1 MNKAL
6 RTRSENKSIEG
17 EFLYEL
23 QHLYE
28 LSPKLSREILISAK
42 QHLVREHALKEG
54 QIEVTV
60 VGIEERSGK
69 QVEKMEKQRVRI
81 TIDSTLED
89 TEVEKEFGRIG
100 LRQAR
105 LQRISSEAIDQQG
118 VLSQED
124 IGKYLSCSVRTVKRD
139 IAEIKK
145 RGIDVV
151 TRGAL
156 HNIGR
161 GQTHKAKIV
170 GLYLEGLTYSELKLR
185 TRHSVGA
192 IKRYLE
198 SFTKVVMAERHRIRQ
213 VEEIS
218 SVTGLS
224 RNIIKQY
231 QLLLEESKKDPTKRK
246 NLEELIER
254 NGYCEGLKK
263 SRKTSGKRAVR
274 MIGGSI

>member
-1 MNKAL
+1 MGNTA
-6 RTRSENKSIEG
+6 RSRQEHKSVEG

-28 LSPKLSREILISAK
+28 LSPKLSREIVISAK
-42 QHLVREHALKEG
+42 QHFVREHALKEG
-54 QIEVTV
+54 QIEATV

-69 QVEKMEKQRVRI
+69 QVEKMEKQRVRL
-81 TIDSTLED
+81 TIDNTLED
-89 TEVEKEFGRIG
+89 AEVQKEFGRTG
-100 LRQAR
+100 LRQLR
-105 LQRISSEAIDQQG
+105 LQRISEEAIDQQG

-224 RNIIKQY
+224 KNIIKQY
-231 QLLLEESKKDPTKRK
+231 QALLQESKKDPAKRK
-246 NLEELIER
+246 HLEELIER
-254 NGYCEGLKK
+254 NGYREELKK
-263 SRKTSGKRAVR
+263 SRKASGKRVVR
-274 MIGGSI
+274 MTGGSI

>member
-1 MNKAL
+1 MSNTA
-6 RTRSENKSIEG
+6 RSRQQHKSIEG

-23 QHLYE
+23 QHSYE
-28 LSPKLSREILISAK
+28 LSPKLSREIVISAK

-69 QVEKMEKQRVRI
+69 QVEKMEKHRVRI
-81 TIDSTLED
+81 TIDNTLED
-89 TEVEKEFGRIG
+89 TEVQKEFGRIG
-100 LRQAR
+100 LRQVR
-105 LQRISSEAIDQQG
+105 LQRISEEAIDQQG

-161 GQTHKAKIV
+161 GQTHKSKIV
-170 GLYLEGLTYSELKLR
+170 GLYLEGLTYSDLKLR

-198 SFTKVVMAERHRIRQ
+198 SFTKVAMAERHRIRQ
-213 VEEIS
+213 VDEIS

-224 RNIIKQY
+224 KNIIKQY
-231 QLLLEESKKDPTKRK
+231 QVLLQESKKDPTKRK

-254 NGYCEGLKK
+254 NGYREELKK
-263 SRKTSGKRAVR
+263 RNKTSGKRVVR
-274 MIGGSI
+274 MTGGSI

>member
-1 MNKAL
+1 MSN
-6 RTRSENKSIEG
+6 TSRSRQQHKSIEG

-23 QHLYE
+23 QHSYE
-28 LSPKLSREILISAK
+28 LSPKLSREIVSSAK
-42 QHLVREHALKEG
+42 QHLVREHVLKEG

-69 QVEKMEKQRVRI
+69 QVEKMEKQRVRL
-81 TIDSTLED
+81 TIDNGLED
-89 TEVEKEFGRIG
+89 TEVEKEFGRTG
-100 LRQAR
+100 LRQVR
-105 LQRISSEAIDQQG
+105 LERISGEAIDQQG

-124 IGKYLSCSVRTVKRD
+124 ISKYLSCSVRTVKRD

-145 RGIDVV
+145 RGIEVV

-170 GLYLEGLTYSELKLR
+170 GLYLEGLTYSDLKLR

-198 SFTKVVMAERHRIRQ
+198 SFTKVVMAERHQIQR

-218 SVTGLS
+218 AVTGLS
-224 RNIIKQY
+224 KNIIKQY
-231 QLLLEESKKDPTKRK
+231 QALLEESKKDPTKRK
-246 NLEELIER
+246 NLEELLER
-254 NGYCEGLKK
+254 NGYREGLKK
-263 SRKTSGKRAVR
+263 SSKTIGKRVVR